1 LFAYGPA
8 DATAIPKCHHLLP
21 RLNPDWFHLSGT
33 GSTRLSWKRGRQTG
47 VVVVVVVV
55 VVIDIVNW
63 FHFFQLIEITLP
75 QITMSERKHF
85 QKNPVM

>member
-1 LFAYGPA
+1 M
-8 DATAIPKCHHLLP
+8 
-21 RLNPDWFHLSGT
+21 
-33 GSTRLSWKRGRQTG
+33 G

-75 QITMSERKHF
+75 QITMTERKHF
-85 QKNPVM
+85 QKTPVM